1 LKVEGKKLYQ
11 IYLPPELMFLTL
23 CYLVYYYYNH
33 SIIIITK
40 VLLIVDNLSNNIAGR
55 DEKQGCIVDV
65 K

>member
-1 LKVEGKKLYQ
+1 MKVEGKKLYQ

-23 CYLVYYYYNH
+23 CYLVYYNH